1 MSLAIIKPKERRITL
16 HKFQGDAWNSKTRF
30 TWMIAGTGG
39 GKTWFEPYWAR
50 REIIKY
56 PKDAGMLVAP
66 NYRMLMRNVLY
77 GTNTAPGFLRVNK
90 DLIARRK
97 DGSLKVNKNE
107 GIIQLASGGMVYLG
121 SADRE
126 GSLEGAHVRWA
137 VLDELALMSRLAWI
151 VMQARTGF
159 LEGDVFGATTPW
171 GMNWVK
177 KEIYDPWAKGED
189 PDSTVV
195 QFTSI
200 DNPHY
205 PIAEYER
212 ARRRMSPQMFN
223 MRYRGQFER
232 LEGLIWPELAGC
244 VIGPFPI
251 PKEWVKLAANDFGWF
266 PNPTCILEAVRSPE
280 HNYYVTKVSKKT
292 KMGQGEIEKDLR
304 ATGAKRIWPDPSEKR
319 LIEELRRKGVRIP
332 SKRTENDVE
341 YGLGKVTEML
351 KTGRLKIF
359 KDTCVD
365 LVDEAES
372 YRRDENGKVVKKD
385 DHACDALRYLIASEE
400 GQSKRSPITIIS
412 MAKGED

>member
-1 MSLAIIKPKERRITL
+1 MSLVTKRQKTRAIKL
-16 HKFQGDAWNSKTRF
+16 HKFQGRAWNSKTRF

-50 REIIKY
+50 REIQRH

-66 NYRMLMRNVLY
+66 TYKMLIRNVLY
-77 GTNTAPGFLRVNK
+77 GTRTAPGFLRVNA
-90 DLIARRK
+90 DLIARKK
-97 DGSLKVNKNE
+97 DGSLKVNKQE
-107 GIIQLASGGMVYLG
+107 GMIELITGGVVYLG

-126 GSLEGAHVRWA
+126 GSLEGPHVKWA

-151 VMQARTGF
+151 VMQARVG
-159 LEGDVFGATTPW
+159 LHEGNVFGGTTPW
-171 GMNWVK
+171 GLNWVK

-189 PDSTVV
+189 PDSTIM

-200 DNPHY
+200 DNPYY

-212 ARRRMSPQMFN
+212 AKRSLSPQMFN

-232 LEGLIWPELAGC
+232 LEGLIWSELASC
-244 VIGPFPI
+244 VIDPFPI
-251 PKEWVKLAANDFGWF
+251 PKEWVKLAAIDFGWF
-266 PNPTCILEAVRSPE
+266 PNPTCTLEAVRDPE
-280 HNYYVTKVSKKT
+280 HNYYITKVTKKT
-292 KMGQGEIEKDLR
+292 KMSQGEIEKDLR

-332 SKRTENDVE
+332 SRRTENAVE
-341 YGLGKVTEML
+341 FGLGKVTEL
-351 KTGRLKIF
+351 LRTGRLKIF

-400 GQSKRSPITIIS
+400 GQSKHSPITIIS